1 MNEEEDKI
9 SQKILTIK
17 EDIET
22 KERTIEQLKNF
33 FNNVT
38 DYSEI
43 NELEREYLISAVER
57 KIRIEFPE
65 KAKKI
70 LGGKSEKAKELLEEF
85 FGLLKE
91 EFDWSKNKV
100 GSRVKVGGDM
110 ISGRQYVN
118 WYISYKNRNKTQT
131 HLSYN
136 QKTPKDD
143 PFLQVS
149 YGESGDAEENETKT
163 FRVELKEDALNLY
176 KSFLSKTIIKE

>member
-38 DYSEI
+38 DYSGI
-43 NELEREYLISAVER
+43 NDLEREYLISAVER

-65 KAKKI
+65 KAKTI

-118 WYISYKNRNKTQT
+118 WYISYKNKNKTQT

-136 QKTPKDD
+136 QTTPKDD

-149 YGESGDAEENETKT
+149 YGESGNA
-163 FRVELKEDALNLY
+163 
-176 KSFLSKTIIKE
+176 

>member
-9 SQKILTIK
+9 SQKILTLK

-22 KERTIEQLKNF
+22 KERTIEQLRNF
-33 FNNVT
+33 FNNVN
-38 DYSEI
+38 DSSEI

-118 WYISYKNRNKTQT
+118 WYISYKNKNKTQT

-149 YGESGDAEENETKT
+149 YGESGDAKENETKT

>member
-22 KERTIEQLKNF
+22 KERTIEQLRNF
-33 FNNVT
+33 FNNVN
-38 DYSEI
+38 DSSEI

-65 KAKKI
+65 KAKTI

-118 WYISYKNRNKTQT
+118 WYISYKNKNKTQT

-143 PFLQVS
+143 QFLQVS
-149 YGESGDAEENETKT
+149 YGRSGNAKENETKT

>member
-22 KERTIEQLKNF
+22 KERTIEQLRNF
-33 FNNVT
+33 FNNVN
-38 DYSEI
+38 DSSEI
-43 NELEREYLISAVER
+43 NELERECLISAVER

-70 LGGKSEKAKELLEEF
+70 LGDKSEKAKELLEEF

-118 WYISYKNRNKTQT
+118 WYISYKNKNKTQT

-149 YGESGDAEENETKT
+149 YGGSGDAKENETKT